1 MATFDVEMPDGTLI
15 QDVPEG
21 TTKQQISEM
30 YAKHI
35 APKEKLPAYTGP
47 AAPAGSDVMD
57 PNNPF
62 AYLGAEQKTEQG
74 PAMKAVGEGVNRAV
88 QVGAG
93 LAKGAVINP
102 VSAVAQVVGGQTGRD
117 FAQATQ
123 QAYETQRKNAGATGF
138 DFAELGGAL
147 VSPVNKFLPVTG
159 PVGSI
164 ASRGALGGAIGAALN
179 PVTGENLSG
188 EDVLKGK
195 IEQMGLGAVVG
206 RVGAA
211 FANALTPTLKAGARE
226 LMDQGIPVTP
236 GQAYEGIPGMLYRQ
250 IEKLDLPGMRVNKD
264 AINLGYTKAVG
275 NDVLSSINQTVPDT
289 VQNGQQAFAYINKAL
304 NKSYDDAL
312 DKIGTVKVDPI
323 FDDALTVAKT
333 AIADSLEPKQAAM
346 FNNFIKANV
355 TSRMK
360 DGELTGKDLKKI
372 EEIFRT
378 KIDSIKAVD
387 TPAETLKAGYDDAY
401 KAIKGFIARN
411 DATGDVAAANL
422 GWMKQARFMEAVN
435 KNAAEIAGT
444 QGTFSPAEMA
454 KIAAKQGGEF
464 EAAKGVAPL
473 QAEANKA
480 LNVVGDTTHEAQKFR
495 SLMIAGKLSGLGALG
510 LFSPTIAL
518 PLLTASGLSYGVAK
532 KLMQDPGATRIAVQ
546 KAIQDN
552 PGLLGNLS
560 GNIKNQMSAP
570 TPAPAVP
577 AQQVPVQQPQS
588 KALPFSG
595 NLQEAYPKLASTVVG
610 GRKFDPEHPIAQQV
624 RLEADRQ
631 GLGAFSDLLVRQAY
645 QESSFN
651 PNARSHKNAGGVMQI
666 IPGTARDLGLKDPY
680 NPDDNI
686 RAGVEY
692 MGQLLKRY
700 DYDVKKALAAYNGGM
715 KRIDKTGLTTLKP
728 ETRQYLKNIL
738 GE

>member
-1 MATFDVEMPDGTLI
+1 MPKYTINGQTIDSPTELSDANLVELSA
-15 QDVPEG
+15 Q
-21 TTKQQISEM
+21 
-30 YAKHI
+30 
-35 APKEKLPAYTGP
+35 
-47 AAPAGSDVMD
+47 
-57 PNNPF
+57 
-62 AYLGAEQKTEQG
+62 LGAKPVTPVTTTEQ
-74 PAMKAVGEGVNRAV
+74 MVGLGSPIART
-88 QVGAG
+88 
-93 LAKGAVINP
+93 LKGAVANP
-102 VSAVAQVVGGQTGRD
+102 LLALNQAGGALMGFAGEGIEAVTGPNVTTKFLKDVASGSSNVVNEYEK
-117 FAQATQ
+117 ATKE
-123 QAYETQRKNAGATGF
+123 ARKRVGSEGI
-138 DFAELGGAL
+138 DLIELGGAV
-147 VSPVNKFLPVTG
+147 VSPVNRFLPSGTAGIAGRGAVTG
-159 PVGSI
+159 V
-164 ASRGALGGAIGAALN
+164 AGAVLN
-179 PVTGENLSG
+179 PVVGENLTP
-188 EDVLKGK
+188 EQVTAGK
-195 IEQMGLGAVVG
+195 VEQAGLGAFVG
-206 RVGAA
+206 RVGTA
-211 FANALTPTLKAGARE
+211 FANALTPTLKVGARE
-226 LMDQGIPVTP
+226 LMDKGIPVTP

-275 NDVLSSINQTVPDT
+275 NDVLSSINQTVPNT

-304 NKSYDDAL
+304 NKSYEDAL

-333 AIADSLEPKQAAM
+333 AIADSLEPKQATM

-355 TSRMK
+355 TSRIK

-464 EAAKGVAPL
+464 EAAKGIAPL

-480 LNVVGDTTHEAQKFR
+480 LNIVGDTTQEAQKFR
-495 SLMIAGKLSGLGALG
+495 TLMIAGKLSGLGALG

-560 GNIKNQMSAP
+560 GNVQNQMSAP
-570 TPAPAVP
+570 APAPAVP
-577 AQQVPVQQPQS
+577 SQQTPVQQPQS

-610 GRKFDPEHPIAQQV
+610 GRKFDPENSIAQQV

-631 GLGAFSDLLVRQAY
+631 GLGAFSDLLVRQAF

-651 PNARSHKNAGGVMQI
+651 PNARSNKNAGGVMQI
-666 IPGTARDLGLKDPY
+666 IPSTAKELGLKNVY
-680 NPDDNI
+680 NPTDNI
-686 RAGVEY
+686 RAGVTY
-692 MGQLLKRY
+692 MKQLLTKY
-700 DYDVKKALAAYNGGM
+700 NNNPELALAAYNWGPG
-715 KRIDKTGLTTLKP
+715 RVDKQGIEKMP
-728 ETRQYLKNIL
+728 SETRKYLRNIL
-738 GE
+738 GKE